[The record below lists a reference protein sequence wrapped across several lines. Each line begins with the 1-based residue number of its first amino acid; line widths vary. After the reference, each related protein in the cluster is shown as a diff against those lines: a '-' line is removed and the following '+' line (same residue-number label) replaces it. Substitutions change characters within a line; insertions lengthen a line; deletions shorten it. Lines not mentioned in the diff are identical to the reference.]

1 MNVPR
6 KKQRTFFEYLTRRGS
21 PKEREYLFENL
32 SLLLGSGMPVIEAF
46 NAIKSE
52 IRSPGLRR
60 VVEEMISDV
69 QSGISLSTTLENA
82 GIFSPHAISLI
93 RIGEKSGR
101 LVENLKILAIE
112 DQKERTFSSKLHSAA
127 MYPAFVFT
135 LTFIVGIGIAWFIL
149 PKISLIASQLK
160 VTLPLVTKILMGIG
174 SFLQAYGIIAV
185 PLFVVSIIA
194 GIYFVFFFPAT
205 KYLGES
211 ILFTLPGI
219 NKLLRETELARFGYL
234 LGTLLS
240 AGLSP
245 TEALDSLVFSA
256 SFNRHKRLY
265 RLLRKGI
272 SEGNSF
278 KKTFA
283 LYPRSSSLIPSA
295 IQQLIISGEQS
306 GHLSETLLKIGK
318 NFEDKTET
326 TAKDLT
332 VILEPVL
339 LVIVWLGVV
348 FVAIAVVLPIYSLI
362 GGINSNGGA

>member
-60 VVEEMISDV
+60 IVEEMISDV

-82 GIFSPHAISLI
+82 EIFSPHAISLI

-160 VTLPLVTKILMGIG
+160 VTLPLITKILMGIG

-185 PLFVVSIIA
+185 PLFVISIIA
-194 GIYFVFFFPAT
+194 GIYFTFF
-205 KYLGES
+205 YGS
-211 ILFTLPGI
+211 
-219 NKLLRETELARFGYL
+219 
-234 LGTLLS
+234 S
-240 AGLSP
+240 
-245 TEALDSLVFSA
+245 FS
-256 SFNRHKRLY
+256 
-265 RLLRKGI
+265 
-272 SEGNSF
+272 
-278 KKTFA
+278 
-283 LYPRSSSLIPSA
+283 
-295 IQQLIISGEQS
+295 
-306 GHLSETLLKIGK
+306 
-318 NFEDKTET
+318 
-326 TAKDLT
+326 
-332 VILEPVL
+332 
-339 LVIVWLGVV
+339 
-348 FVAIAVVLPIYSLI
+348 
-362 GGINSNGGA
+362 